1 MHRVKA
7 GVGGCEL
14 LHRAVQLLQEKPGG
28 VRIYFHQVEEDAVE
42 RGLHEQGRT
51 GTISQAA
58 AAVPSRDVFIW
69 AAAEGP
75 RPSSGTGPLCLQAQS
90 ITTLIPETPLAG

>member
-1 MHRVKA
+1 MEHVGGIGVLLFGGPPQLHRVKA

-42 RGLHEQGRT
+42 RGLHEQGRWVGGGRKDGHCSPQRLFT
-51 GTISQAA
+51 Q
-58 AAVPSRDVFIW
+58 
-69 AAAEGP
+69 
-75 RPSSGTGPLCLQAQS
+75 L
-90 ITTLIPETPLAG
+90 

>member
-1 MHRVKA
+1 MEHVGGIGVLLFGGPSQLHRVKA

-42 RGLHEQGRT
+42 RGLHEQGR
-51 GTISQAA
+51 
-58 AAVPSRDVFIW
+58 
-69 AAAEGP
+69 
-75 RPSSGTGPLCLQAQS
+75 
-90 ITTLIPETPLAG
+90 